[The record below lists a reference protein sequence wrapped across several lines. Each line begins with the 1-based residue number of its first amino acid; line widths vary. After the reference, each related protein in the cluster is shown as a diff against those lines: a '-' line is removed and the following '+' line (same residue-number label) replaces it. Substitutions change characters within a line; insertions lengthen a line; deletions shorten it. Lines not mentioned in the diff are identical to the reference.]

1 MQNITTAHQT
11 QVSVWIILILCLV
24 QNVHAQFKEV
34 KTNLV
39 NLKYSSVAWGDQD
52 NDGDLDIFIMG
63 WDGKKRVTRI
73 YNNQNGQ
80 FTDAEAQLPGVNSVA
95 STNLAWT
102 DLDND
107 NDLDLVITGQTGVE
121 RIAKLYTNEGS
132 DYFKEIPQNIGGAYA
147 STVVWGDYD
156 NDGDLDLLMA
166 GDSKA
171 GGRKTQIFQNQQGT
185 LIDIKANLQ
194 GISRGTAAWG
204 DYDNDGDL
212 DILVSGR
219 YHAEK
224 KLAKCIIYRN
234 TNGRFTDIKANLM
247 GLSRGAAAWGDY
259 DNDGDLDL
267 LISGLANDGNKTVK
281 LYQNNQG
288 NFIDTQTNLI
298 QVSRSSLAWGDY
310 DNDGD
315 IDILITGMD
324 NQGKRLTKIYQNNN
338 GKFKDIQARLMGLC
352 AGAVAWGD
360 YDNDG
365 DLDIIV
371 TGEDQNFNQQT
382 KIYENT
388 LNKGKDRK
396 VYPPSKLQAE
406 VKGKN
411 VLLKW
416 AKIKDLRGVTYN
428 IRIGTA
434 PGKNDRLSPMAN
446 AKNGF
451 RLVVENGN
459 AHHHDNWLIKNLPPG
474 KYYWSVQTIN
484 NAYQSSRFSEEQ
496 SFTVN

>member
-1 MQNITTAHQT
+1 MQHIKYFGWFA
-11 QVSVWIILILCLV
+11 ILLMGL
-24 QNVHAQFKEV
+24 QSTHAQFKEV
-34 KTNLV
+34 KTNIV

-63 WDGKKRVTRI
+63 WDGKARKTLI
-73 YNNQNGQ
+73 YSNENGQ
-80 FTDAEAQLPGVNSVA
+80 FEDIEAGLPGVNSVA
-95 STNLAWT
+95 SNNLAWA

-107 NDLDLVITGQTGVE
+107 NDLDLVVTGQDGSE
-121 RIAKLYTNEGS
+121 RIAKMFSNEGS
-132 DYFKEIPQNIGGAYA
+132 GYFKEMPQSLGGVYA

-166 GDSKA
+166 GHMK
-171 GGRKTQIFQNQQGT
+171 NQKRET
-185 LIDIKANLQ
+185 LVFRNDNGKLVRIDAKLQ

-219 YHAEK
+219 YHPNK
-224 KLAKCIIYRN
+224 KLSKCIIYQN
-234 TNGRFTDIKANLM
+234 NNGVFTDIKANLT
-247 GLSRGAAAWGDY
+247 GISRGSSAWGDY

-267 LISGLANDGNKTVK
+267 LMSGLANNGKRITK
-281 LYQNNQG
+281 LYKNNNG
-288 NFIDTQTNLI
+288 RFVDTRANLI

-315 IDILITGMD
+315 LDILIMGFD
-324 NQGKRLTKIYQNNN
+324 NAGERVTKLYQNNN
-338 GKFKDIQARLMGLC
+338 GSFKDVKAKLMGLC
-352 AGAVAWGD
+352 AGSVAWGD

-365 DLDIIV
+365 DLDILIS
-371 TGEDQNFNQQT
+371 GEDNDFNQHT
-382 KIYENT
+382 KIYQNT
-388 LNKGKDRK
+388 LNNGQTVKIH
-396 VYPPSKLQAE
+396 PPANLQAD

-416 AKIKDLRGVTYN
+416 EKIKDLKGITYN

-434 PGKNDRLSPMAN
+434 PGKNDRLSPMAD
-446 AKNGF
+446 AQSGR
-451 RLVVENGN
+451 RLVADEGN

-484 NAYQSSRFSEEQ
+484 GAFKSSKFSEEKT
-496 SFTVN
+496 FTVN

>member
-1 MQNITTAHQT
+1 MQHIKYFGWFA
-11 QVSVWIILILCLV
+11 ILLMGL
-24 QNVHAQFKEV
+24 QSTHAQFKEV
-34 KTNLV
+34 KTNIV

-63 WDGKKRVTRI
+63 WDGKARKTLI
-73 YNNQNGQ
+73 YSNENGQ
-80 FTDAEAQLPGVNSVA
+80 FEDIEAGLPGVNSVA
-95 STNLAWT
+95 SNNLAWA

-107 NDLDLVITGQTGVE
+107 NDLDLVVTGQDGSE
-121 RIAKLYTNEGS
+121 RIAKMFSNEGS
-132 DYFKEIPQNIGGAYA
+132 GYFKEMPQSLGGVYA

-166 GDSKA
+166 GHMK
-171 GGRKTQIFQNQQGT
+171 NQKRET
-185 LIDIKANLQ
+185 LVFRNDNGKLVRIDAKLQ

-219 YHAEK
+219 YHPNK
-224 KLAKCIIYRN
+224 KLSKCIIYQN
-234 TNGRFTDIKANLM
+234 NNGVFTDIKANLT
-247 GLSRGAAAWGDY
+247 GISRGSSAWGDY

-267 LISGLANDGNKTVK
+267 LMSGLANNGKRITK
-281 LYQNNQG
+281 LYKNNNG
-288 NFIDTQTNLI
+288 RFIDTRANLI

-315 IDILITGMD
+315 LDILIMGFD
-324 NQGKRLTKIYQNNN
+324 NAGERVTKLYQNNN
-338 GKFKDIQARLMGLC
+338 GSFKDVKAKLMGLC
-352 AGAVAWGD
+352 AGSVAWGD

-365 DLDIIV
+365 DLDILIS
-371 TGEDQNFNQQT
+371 GEDNDFNQHT
-382 KIYENT
+382 KIYQNT
-388 LNKGKDRK
+388 LNNGQTVKIH
-396 VYPPSKLQAE
+396 PPANLQAD

-416 AKIKDLRGVTYN
+416 EKIKDLKGITYN

-434 PGKNDRLSPMAN
+434 PGKNDRLSPMAD
-446 AKNGF
+446 AQSGR
-451 RLVVENGN
+451 RLVADEGN

-484 NAYQSSRFSEEQ
+484 GAFKSSKFSEEKT
-496 SFTVN
+496 FTVN